1 MEADPPPTPHPLEL
15 RPPGTGGTWE
25 QALRPGPRAGGPRPG
40 SSKEGA
46 RSPSPS
52 AAEVG
57 SRPAVACVPSGG
69 LLPWA
74 GMAPSVPRPLWPAK
88 LGPQPPQRLLEGAGF
103 LLPSGLLATTI
114 APAPS
119 LPPRGSR
126 PGGAR
131 PPPRRKNRSR
141 RGPSPRSPAVP
152 KPRLLLSSEPWDEE
166 LLETED
172 ASGSRRGGRPPAW
185 GTWGRGAVLGR
196 RPRSARRVSDGLVVT
211 HVPDLRGEGEM
222 LSVRPPVGLSQGR
235 VPPAP
240 RLH

>member
-131 PPPRRKNRSR
+131 PPAKKKEPLEEGTKSQ
-141 RGPSPRSPAVP
+141 VT
-152 KPRLLLSSEPWDEE
+152 SSAEAKVIIE
-166 LLETED
+166 LRT
-172 ASGSRRGGRPPAW
+172 
-185 GTWGRGAVLGR
+185 
-196 RPRSARRVSDGLVVT
+196 
-211 HVPDLRGEGEM
+211 
-222 LSVRPPVGLSQGR
+222 VG
-235 VPPAP
+235 
-240 RLH
+240 